1 MKLNVCRLIKDKGS
15 LKAYNKMWD
24 KISKTMQTGF
34 DSEAVFNQ
42 KYLKTKIKP

>member
-1 MKLNVCRLIKDKGS
+1 MKPNVCRLIKDKRS